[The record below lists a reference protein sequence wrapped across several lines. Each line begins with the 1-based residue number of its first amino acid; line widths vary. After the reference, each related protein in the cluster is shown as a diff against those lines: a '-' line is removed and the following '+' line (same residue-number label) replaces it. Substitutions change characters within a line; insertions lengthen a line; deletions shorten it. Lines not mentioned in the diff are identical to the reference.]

1 MIWANVAIQGML
13 LGGLY
18 ALFATGLALVFGVMR
33 MVNLAH
39 GDLGILAA
47 FVALFI
53 IQSFGLPLL
62 WASVVTI
69 VIMFLVGYVLQRGLL
84 NRTLGSPTTR
94 GRSWSRSV
102 CRSSS
107 RTR

>member
-1 MIWANVAIQGML
+1 
-13 LGGLY
+13 
-18 ALFATGLALVFGVMR
+18 MR

-69 VIMFLVGYVLQRGLL
+69 IIMFLVGYVLQRGLL
-84 NRTLGSPTTR
+84 NHSSGSTTR
-94 GRSWSRSV
+94 GRSWSPSA